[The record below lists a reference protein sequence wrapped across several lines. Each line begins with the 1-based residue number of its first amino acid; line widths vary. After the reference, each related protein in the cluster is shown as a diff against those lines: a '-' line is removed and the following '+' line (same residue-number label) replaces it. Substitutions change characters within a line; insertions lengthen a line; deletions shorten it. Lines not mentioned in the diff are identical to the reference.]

1 MAELGGIYNF
11 LLLSPLVATAGQ
23 PTEDEFAAVK
33 AAGFK
38 AVVNL
43 LPTSSPYALP
53 EEGRIISGL
62 GLDYVHIPVEWENP
76 TAADAERFFDV
87 MAVCADRR
95 VFVHCAANMRVS
107 AFLYLYRTLRQHVPP
122 AQAAEDL
129 HRIWA
134 PNETWQRFIDGF
146 NQQEDEQHEAR

>member
-1 MAELGGIYNF
+1 M
-11 LLLSPLVATAGQ
+11 LSPSLATAGQ
-23 PTEDEFAAVK
+23 PTEDELAAVK
-33 AAGFK
+33 AAGFE

-43 LPTSSPYALP
+43 LPASSPYALP
-53 EEGRIISGL
+53 EEGHIVSRL
-62 GLDYVHIPVEWENP
+62 GLEYVHIPIDWENP

-87 MAVCADRR
+87 MDAHTGRP

-107 AFLYLYRTLRQHVPP
+107 AFLYLYRTLRHHVPP
-122 AQAAEDL
+122 AEAAEDL
-129 HRIWA
+129 HRVWT